1 LTENTIPDFLGP
13 EICNSSIIKNSKLT
27 NDEKLLLDNLF
38 SVEEL
43 DQAVEDAKSTTAG
56 GPDGIGNKCIKKI
69 WPYIR
74 VPLTNYANCCIE
86 KEHLTDNFRTAL
98 IKLIPKKGDV
108 SKIGNW
114 RPISLLNCMY
124 KVISKA
130 ITMRLQKISNRIF
143 SRAQKGFTDDKYI
156 QECLINI
163 VETIKRCN
171 DFNIPAFILAI
182 DQAKAFDSVRHD
194 FMRKCL
200 EFFEVPERFIKI
212 LEIFTTNRT
221 AAILL
226 EGGKCSKTFDLEI
239 GNTQGNGPSP
249 IQFNICEQILLFKL
263 ELDPRI
269 QSIYSDFANIP
280 IILHQRPLKDF
291 SEQTRD
297 NFHYENNRETN
308 KVEGFADD
316 GTVMTLATP
325 AAIEAIRE
333 TLNNFEVI
341 SGLSCNVNKS
351 VILPAGFGGENLPDF
366 LTTCGFPIVTEVT
379 ILGVKISSDFNTLY
393 TNFDD
398 KIEKIKRIRN
408 FWSRFR
414 LSLPGRILVAK
425 TFMLSQIGYL
435 GCILKPKQEQMKSFS
450 ETINNF
456 IKGSLNIS
464 KDRLTTEPVDG
475 GVGMINV
482 NHYVIALQAAW
493 FKKIR
498 GCINDNWR
506 RDIYTLT
513 HGVPV
518 NSTVSLYGDCCSP
531 VLAEMSS
538 SLDTVKKAFYT
549 NGNNLLCSNIVNNP
563 VLDYGERRETVANVL
578 KNNRPNLAP
587 DAVANLKV
595 SDFWGAGT
603 GIKRLEE
610 ICDNTGLNVSLLTYM
625 RIGRILTP
633 HCHNLT
639 ADPPPE
645 NIEKILG
652 GKKKGSKQIRKY
664 LYKENIKKK
673 RIEISKLRQVT
684 TFFDLIGLP
693 VPNTNVL
700 KFIHTLWTFHFLPNK
715 IREFGFKFYNNILG
729 LNTRVANF
737 NQAVNRNCTLCT
749 RGGGLI

>member
-1 LTENTIPDFLGP
+1 MIKNELVSYQYFASKRSKEQITNLKKAIEELKNETPQNWDLIETVEKRLDIIVDTELRAEIEKNSKFEILNAEKITPHFVKLAKVGGGQESLNAIKDDNGAVFDSEPARHEYITNHYRKLFKERNDRVQLTENTIPDFLGP

-86 KEHLTDNFRTAL
+86 KEHLTDNFRAAL

-280 IILHQRPLKDF
+280 IILHQSPLKDF
-291 SEQTRD
+291 
-297 NFHYENNRETN
+297 
-308 KVEGFADD
+308 
-316 GTVMTLATP
+316 
-325 AAIEAIRE
+325 
-333 TLNNFEVI
+333 
-341 SGLSCNVNKS
+341 
-351 VILPAGFGGENLPDF
+351 
-366 LTTCGFPIVTEVT
+366 
-379 ILGVKISSDFNTLY
+379 
-393 TNFDD
+393 
-398 KIEKIKRIRN
+398 
-408 FWSRFR
+408 
-414 LSLPGRILVAK
+414 
-425 TFMLSQIGYL
+425 
-435 GCILKPKQEQMKSFS
+435 
-450 ETINNF
+450 
-456 IKGSLNIS
+456 
-464 KDRLTTEPVDG
+464 
-475 GVGMINV
+475 
-482 NHYVIALQAAW
+482 
-493 FKKIR
+493 
-498 GCINDNWR
+498 
-506 RDIYTLT
+506 
-513 HGVPV
+513 
-518 NSTVSLYGDCCSP
+518 
-531 VLAEMSS
+531 
-538 SLDTVKKAFYT
+538 
-549 NGNNLLCSNIVNNP
+549 
-563 VLDYGERRETVANVL
+563 
-578 KNNRPNLAP
+578 
-587 DAVANLKV
+587 
-595 SDFWGAGT
+595 
-603 GIKRLEE
+603 
-610 ICDNTGLNVSLLTYM
+610 
-625 RIGRILTP
+625 
-633 HCHNLT
+633 
-639 ADPPPE
+639 
-645 NIEKILG
+645 
-652 GKKKGSKQIRKY
+652 
-664 LYKENIKKK
+664 
-673 RIEISKLRQVT
+673 
-684 TFFDLIGLP
+684 
-693 VPNTNVL
+693 
-700 KFIHTLWTFHFLPNK
+700 
-715 IREFGFKFYNNILG
+715 
-729 LNTRVANF
+729 
-737 NQAVNRNCTLCT
+737 
-749 RGGGLI
+749 